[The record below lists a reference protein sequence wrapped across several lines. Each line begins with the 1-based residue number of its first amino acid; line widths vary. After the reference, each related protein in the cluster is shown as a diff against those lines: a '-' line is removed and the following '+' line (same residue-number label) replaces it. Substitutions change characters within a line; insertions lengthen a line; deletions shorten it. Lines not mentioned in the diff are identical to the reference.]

1 LFVCLVVFLFIHV
14 LLLPFL
20 TGEAILEADM
30 AASDHRLGGA
40 DLGSVTTATPDVH
53 GKEMSLNIST
63 DFAGHLTYDARVKD
77 ALGAYS
83 WQLTLNVFVLM
94 NPCIH
99 GDCSPRDPT
108 GTCYEPHRAYSFVQ
122 YTCACDVGYEGTSC
136 KYGGS
141 HRLRT
146 GYNYK
151 VLHTFITK
159 CNYFLQIAAVGL
171 SMHIFSGTQK

>member
-1 LFVCLVVFLFIHV
+1 LFVCLFLIHV

-30 AASDHRLGGA
+30 TASDPRLGGA

-77 ALGAYS
+77 ASGKYS
-83 WQLTLNVFVLM
+83 RLVTLNVFVLI
-94 NPCIH
+94 NPCFH

-108 GTCYEPHRAYSFVQ
+108 GTCYEPHRAYSFDQ
-122 YTCACDVGYEGTSC
+122 YTCACDVGYEGTS
-136 KYGGS
+136 YYFAGL
-141 HRLRT
+141 HRLST
-146 GYNYK
+146 GYRYRA
-151 VLHTFITK
+151 LHTFITE
-159 CNYFLQIAAVGL
+159 CSYFLHVAAVGL